1 MPLYEM
7 TGESLSP
14 VNGRTFTDFGLTERQ
29 NLQRAIRVSIDAI
42 TPDPEV
48 KTMVLAEEFGDWV
61 GANRRI
67 DLLCLD
73 ENANLVVVELKRES
87 ATHMELQALRYAA
100 MISTMRF
107 DQAVQAH
114 AKYLESIGSEG
125 DAEQSIREFLGVE
138 DGPVAFSEKVRIVL
152 AASEFNSE
160 VTTTVLWLN
169 EQGLDIRCV
178 QLRPHD
184 VDGRVLVDIQ
194 QIIPLPEATSYQVA
208 LREKTNERVV
218 ARSNNRDM
226 TRYDLTIG
234 DQIFTNL
241 PKRRL
246 MYEITAEM
254 ISRGVT
260 PEQMATVVPW
270 KSSSMFAQ
278 ADGTLD
284 KSSFIKLLPK
294 YQIDRCYTDDK
305 DLFHLNEKTF
315 ALTKMWGDRT
325 IEAIEAIT
333 SLNPNGRQIDFEPA
347 ITGTTEASYKDYL
360 ITRLSTGPIKLER
373 DGLPIERVLPELRRL
388 AGELNVSTANKQGNP
403 HNTQVLGRELI
414 KAINAL

>member
-7 TGESLSP
+7 TGENLSP

-29 NLQRAIRVSIDAI
+29 NLQRAIRASIDAI

-100 MISTMRF
+100 MVSTMRF
-107 DQAVQAH
+107 DQAVEAH
-114 AKYLESIGSEG
+114 AKYLASIGSEE

-138 DGPVAFSEKVRIVL
+138 DEPVAFTEKVRIVL
-152 AASEFNSE
+152 AASEFDSE

-218 ARSNNRDM
+218 ARTSNRDM

-234 DQIFTNL
+234 DRVFTNL

-254 ISRGVT
+254 VSRGVT
-260 PEQMATVVPW
+260 PEQMAAAVSW
-270 KSSSMFAQ
+270 KGNSMFAQ

-294 YQIDRCYTDDK
+294 YQIGRSYIDDK
-305 DLFHLNEKTF
+305 DLFHINEKTY

-325 IEAIEAIT
+325 LESIEAIKG
-333 SLNPNGRQIDFEPA
+333 LNPNGRDIDFEPV
-347 ITGTTEASYKDYL
+347 IKGTTEAAYKSYV
-360 ITRLSTGPIKLER
+360 ITRLSTGAIKLER
-373 DGLPIERVLPELRRL
+373 DGLPVEPVMPELRHL
-388 AGELNVSTANKQGNP
+388 ADELNVSMTNKQGSP
-403 HNTQVLGRELI
+403 HNTQVLGKELI